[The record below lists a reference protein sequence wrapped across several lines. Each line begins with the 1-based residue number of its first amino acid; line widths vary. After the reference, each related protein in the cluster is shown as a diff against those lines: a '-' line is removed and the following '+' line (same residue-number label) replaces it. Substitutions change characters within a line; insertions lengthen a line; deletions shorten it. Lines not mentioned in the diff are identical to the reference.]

1 MRPYDA
7 SREIRLAAKSGFLTK
22 RIWREFFGA
31 GGARWQNL
39 VWKSFLEKEFFQE
52 HPSKYATDVL
62 ILNSKNKYV
71 HSLVGEEISSPPYIS
86 QMDHDETVMRGLL
99 DLQGRKLIDDFRF
112 EQELKRESGVRYV
125 GGGYSGAVK
134 FPDAVV
140 RLARPGKFKVLAI
153 EMELSRKTPKRY
165 RQTMDALVAL
175 KGVDRVVF
183 VTRTEVITAAIQ
195 RAMRDNYYPYW
206 ERPIGFVRLADWQ
219 ESPAVAP
226 ILFESESTSMEKL
239 NAEKP
244 RSAG

>member
-7 SREIRLAAKSGFLTK
+7 SREIRLAAKSGFLSK

-31 GGARWQNL
+31 GGTRWQNL
-39 VWKSFLEKEFFQE
+39 VWKSFLEKELFRK

-62 ILNSKNKYV
+62 IPNSRNKLV
-71 HSLVGEEISSPPYIS
+71 QSLVGEEISSPPYIS

-99 DLQGRKLIDDFRF
+99 DLHGRILIDGFRF
-112 EQELKRESGVRYV
+112 EQELKRESGVCYV
-125 GGGYSGAVK
+125 GGGYSGAAK

-140 RLARPGKFKVLAI
+140 RLARPGKLKVLAL
-153 EMELSRKTPKRY
+153 ELELSRKTPKRY
-165 RQTMDALVAL
+165 RQAMDALVAL

-183 VTRTEVITAAIQ
+183 VTRSEVITAAIQ

-206 ERPIGFVRLADWQ
+206 ERPIGFAKLADWK
-219 ESPAVAP
+219 ENPAVAP
-226 ILFESESTSMEKL
+226 ISFEGESTSMEQLNGEKL
-239 NAEKP
+239 